1 MLASKIIHTEHINV
15 HKTIWDWSKSFGDSL
30 KGMEFSKLTMQ
41 QHALCITRTTTTSVQ
56 QSSSI
61 KTLDEIQK

>member
-1 MLASKIIHTEHINV
+1 MLASKVIHTEHINV
-15 HKTIWDWSKSFGDSL
+15 HKTIKDRL
-30 KGMEFSKLTMQ
+30 KRMEFSKFTMQ
-41 QHALCITRTTTTSVQ
+41 QHELCITRTTTMTSVH